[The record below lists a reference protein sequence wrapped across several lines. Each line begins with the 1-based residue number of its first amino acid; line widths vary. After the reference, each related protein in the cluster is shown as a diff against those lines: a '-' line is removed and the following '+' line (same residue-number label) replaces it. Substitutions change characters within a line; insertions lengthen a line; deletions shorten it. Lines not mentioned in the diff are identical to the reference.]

1 MKSNYTYNCFLYL
14 HLYPIELPGLPNIK
28 SKFENLTKPMQR
40 YQEDMAQGN
49 LMPDAAQLM
58 AVEELQAV
66 FEALQTKRNRG
77 TQTSFLSRIFA
88 AQTAPIKGLYFWGG
102 VGRGKTYLMDLFYQ
116 CLPVERKMRMHFHR
130 FMLMVNKRLNAN
142 TKIKNP
148 LQEVALGIAKEVDII
163 CFDEFFVTDIGDA
176 MILGG
181 LLETLFNSGVILI
194 ATSNIEPNR
203 LYENGLQ
210 RQNFLPAIKLLEQH
224 TKVVNVDGGIDY
236 RLRSLE
242 QAEIFHSPLGE
253 ESEALMHANFNRLS
267 AGLKTL
273 LNGEIEIQGREIQT
287 RFRAEDLVWFDF
299 ESICGGPRSPAD
311 YIEIA
316 QLFHTVLISDLP
328 QLDASRD
335 DKARRFVSLVDEF
348 YDHKVKLIISAET
361 KLEDIYRGQELSF
374 VFERTKS
381 RLLEMQSHE
390 YLALEHTP

>member
-1 MKSNYTYNCFLYL
+1 MIN
-14 HLYPIELPGLPNIK
+14 
-28 SKFENLTKPMQR
+28 PMQR
-40 YQEDMAQGN
+40 YQEDLAQGN
-49 LMPDAAQLM
+49 LLPDAAQLM

-66 FEALQTKRNRG
+66 FEALQKKRSKSAR
-77 TQTSFLSRIFA
+77 TSILRRFFA
-88 AQTAPIKGLYFWGG
+88 EQPTLVKGLYFWGG

-116 CLPVERKMRMHFHR
+116 CLPDERKMRMHFHR

-142 TKIKNP
+142 ANIKNP
-148 LQEVALGIAKEVDII
+148 LQEVALGIAQEIDII

-181 LLETLFNSGVILI
+181 LLETLFNSGVTLI

-210 RQNFLPAIKLLEQH
+210 RQNFLPAIKLLEQF
-224 TKVVNVDGGIDY
+224 TKAVNVDGGTDY

-242 QAEIFHSPLGE
+242 QAEIYHSPLGA
-253 ESEALMHANFNRLS
+253 ESEALMLANFNRLS
-267 AGLKTL
+267 AGLNTL
-273 LNGEIEIQGREIQT
+273 SNGEIEIQGREIQC
-287 RFRAEDLVWFDF
+287 RYRAEDLVWFDF
-299 ESICGGPRSPAD
+299 DSICGGPRSPAD

-328 QLDASRD
+328 QLDASMD
-335 DKARRFVSLVDEF
+335 DRARRFVSLVDEF
-348 YDHKVKLIISAET
+348 YDHKVKLIISAES
-361 KLEDIYRGQELSF
+361 KLEDIYLGQELRF

-381 RLLEMQSHE
+381 RLLEMQSHD